1 MGSDWVFACG
11 FSYMFLNVN
20 ILVNVYLCGY
30 MGLKM
35 TILPLSFAL
44 LVKVYLCGYMD
55 LKMKISYMCFD
66 RTFL

>member
-1 MGSDWVFACG
+1 
-11 FSYMFLNVN
+11 MFINVN
-20 ILVNVYLCGY
+20 ILVKVYLCGY